1 MMCQKFQNMEVIKKQ
16 LSPTDLRVA
25 HHVPLD
31 TEPGGEEGE
40 EDDDSEGACASYKN
54 AHKQACNLFR

>member
-1 MMCQKFQNMEVIKKQ
+1 MEVIKKQ